1 MFNPTYKINRG
12 GREYDEGRVP
22 AWTDRV
28 FWRRWEEEENGV
40 GVKLKEYGRKEVG
53 GSDHYPVFGV
63 FEVEWN
69 EKREGVVRRRDEG
82 KVCWC

>member
-12 GREYDEGRVP
+12 GGGYDEKRVP

-28 FWRRWEEEENGV
+28 FWRRGEEDNVEVRLN
-40 GVKLKEYGRKEVG
+40 EYGSKEVVR
-53 GSDHYPVFGV
+53 SDHYPVFGV

-69 EKREGVVRRRDEG
+69 EKREGVVRRREEG
-82 KVCWC
+82 KGCWC